1 VGSNNSWNRNPF
13 WFANGSISQTSGR
26 VTVSAGVYNLFNSAA
41 QQYGLI
47 GAGVFQPQNYYGSA
61 ALGGPTSA
69 IAEGSEEYGL
79 PFRQFWIIA
88 KVGI

>member
-1 VGSNNSWNRNPF
+1 M
-13 WFANGSISQTSGR
+13 
-26 VTVSAGVYNLFNSAA
+26 SAGVYNFFNSAA

-69 IAEGSEEYGL
+69 IQEGSEQYGL
-79 PFRQFWIIA
+79 PFRQFWITA